1 MQHSLVCNQQLQ
13 PCFCLQGDLERHLVQ
28 CQILDEN
35 KGSGR
40 KGDALR
46 DLIYN
51 VSFFHREG
59 NYVCP
64 DNNDKTYK
72 DGRGAR
78 ET

>member
-1 MQHSLVCNQQLQ
+1 
-13 PCFCLQGDLERHLVQ
+13 LVQ